1 MEKARQIID
10 DNAELSDD
18 RLANKVCFLSPRLLA
33 CPGFLV
39 SGADQKNRAGERK
52 RSGVRERE

>member
-18 RLANKVCFLSPRLLA
+18 RLANKVSFSFTVVISLSWVL
-33 CPGFLV
+33 GQWGG
-39 SGADQKNRAGERK
+39 SKKRAGERK
-52 RSGVRERE
+52 RSEVRERE